1 MKSRIQQ
8 VGDGLAVLIPPS
20 ITHRNGLEANAE
32 VEVTLEN
39 GAMITRAAA
48 QPRYTLDEL
57 VHRITSGNQHPETET
72 GPVVGREVW

>member
-1 MKSRIQQ
+1 MALKLNRTVKQM
-8 VGDGLAVLIPPS
+8 LA
-20 ITHRNGLEANAE
+20 EANAE

-57 VHRITSGNQHPETET
+57 VHRITSENQHPETET